1 MKQDR
6 ASGVERHPIHTA
18 NRSLAVRNAMDFS
31 GPPQSGAAT

>member
-18 NRSLAVRNAMDFS
+18 NRSLPVRNAPDLYE
-31 GPPQSGAAT
+31 PLQSGAAA